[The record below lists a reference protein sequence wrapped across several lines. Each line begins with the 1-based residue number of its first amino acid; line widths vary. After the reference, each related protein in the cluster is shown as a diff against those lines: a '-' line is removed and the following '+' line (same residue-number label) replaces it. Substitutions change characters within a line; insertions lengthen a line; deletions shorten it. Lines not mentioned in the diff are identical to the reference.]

1 LYIWLPLNKILP
13 LPQFRR
19 RGAFVSLFSFFI
31 LMIDKEIVI
40 KIVEDFFK
48 SSDNYLV
55 AIEIKPD
62 NTIVVEIDNDRAVSI
77 DDCIALSS
85 YIESKL
91 DREKEDYAL
100 EVGSA
105 GIGQAFKIKRQ
116 YRKNIGNEIEV
127 LAQSGIKYVGIL
139 KAVDENTIILTV
151 RKQIKPEGAKRK
163 VTIEEDLTFL
173 YDEIKHAKY
182 VFK

>member
-1 LYIWLPLNKILP
+1 
-13 LPQFRR
+13 
-19 RGAFVSLFSFFI
+19 
-31 LMIDKEIVI
+31 MIDRQEVN
-40 KIVEDFFK
+40 KIVEDFLL
-48 SSDNYLV
+48 SSENYPV
-55 AIEIKPD
+55 EIEIKPD
-62 NTIVVEIDNDRAVSI
+62 NTIVVEIDNDQAVTI
-77 DDCIALSS
+77 DDCIALST

-127 LAQSGIKYVGIL
+127 LTRLGIKYIGIL
-139 KAVDENTIILTV
+139 KTVDENSIVLTV

-173 YDEIKHAKY
+173 FDDIKHAKY
-182 VFK
+182 SFNF

>member
-1 LYIWLPLNKILP
+1 MPEIQEEGGICP
-13 LPQFRR
+13 
-19 RGAFVSLFSFFI
+19 SFFL
-31 LMIDKEIVI
+31 LMVDKRVVEE
-40 KIVEDFFK
+40 IVEDFLK
-48 SSDNYLV
+48 SSDNYPV
-55 AIEIKPD
+55 AVEVKPD

-77 DDCIALSS
+77 DDCVALSS
-85 YIESKL
+85 CIESKL

-127 LAQSGIKYVGIL
+127 LTHSGIKHTGIL
-139 KAVDENTIILTV
+139 KSVDENTIVLTV

-163 VTIEEDLTFL
+163 VTVEEDWTFL

-182 VFK
+182 SFKL